1 MREVVIVDGVRTATG
16 VYGGSLS
23 NIEAPVHGAECLKEI
38 VKRNNIKHEDI
49 DEVIIGTHFQAGI
62 KANSA
67 RQCVIYAGLPE
78 TVPAFTPNKNCA
90 TALKAM
96 QLAAQSIQVGDND
109 LVIAG
114 GCETMS
120 KIPFL
125 LKDARF
131 GYRMGDPGEIGLN
144 SPTAH
149 PANPSNLVL
158 DSMLYD
164 GLVDPFE
171 SYHMGITAEN
181 VADKAG
187 ITREMMDEFSVK
199 SHLNA
204 AKAWADGKYDNDIV
218 PIKYKKRREEVV
230 FDHDETYNADA
241 NYEKFAKLKPIF
253 KPDGGRV
260 TVANASPINDGSA
273 VLLMMSADKAKELGL
288 KPIVKYVGAV
298 STALEPA
305 IMGYAPVS
313 AVEKLE
319 KRTGIDRKDVGL
331 WELNE
336 AFAAQAVACV
346 QDLHLDPDLVNVN
359 GGAVALGHAVGCTG
373 ARISLTLIREM
384 ERRGTQYGVSSLCIG
399 GGQAMAMMFELV
411 K

>member
-23 NIEAPVHGAECLKEI
+23 NIEAPVHGAECVKEI
-38 VKRNNIKHEDI
+38 VKRNDIKHDDI

-67 RQCVIYAGLPE
+67 RQCTIYAGLPV

-114 GCETMS
+114 GAETMS

-149 PANPSNLVL
+149 PAKQSNLVL

-187 ITREMMDEFSVK
+187 ITREMMDEFAVK

-204 AKAWADGKYDNDIV
+204 AKAWADGKYADDIA
-218 PIKYKKRREEVV
+218 PITYKKRREEVV
-230 FDHDETYNADA
+230 FDTDETFNADA
-241 NYEKFAKLKPIF
+241 TYEKFAKLKPIF

-260 TVANASPINDGSA
+260 TAANASPINDGSA
-273 VLLMMSADKAKELGL
+273 VVLMMSKEKADALGL
-288 KPIVKYVGAV
+288 KPIAKYVGCV

-319 KRTGIDRKDVGL
+319 KRTGIDRKEVGL

-346 QDLHLDPDLVNVN
+346 QDLNLDPDLVNVN
-359 GGAVALGHAVGCTG
+359 GGAIALGHAVGCTG
-373 ARISLTLIREM
+373 ARISITLMREM
-384 ERRGTQYGVSSLCIG
+384 QRRDVQYGVSSLCIG
-399 GGQAMAMMFELV
+399 GGQAMAMMFENV